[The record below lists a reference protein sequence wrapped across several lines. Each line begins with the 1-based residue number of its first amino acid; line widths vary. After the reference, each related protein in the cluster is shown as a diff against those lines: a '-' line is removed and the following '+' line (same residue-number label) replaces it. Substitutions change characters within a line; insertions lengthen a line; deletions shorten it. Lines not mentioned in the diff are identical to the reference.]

1 MLSHSWYP
9 YFLFLFFLYCLID
22 PIFYGFIGILLIF
35 WLEISS
41 NLRLSFRFLMLCSTA
56 FVLISWGGLP
66 LMVYFLGFAACLAEE
81 GVSLLFADRE
91 VVIKLIYRH
100 DTGEIVGVH
109 ILELHAVNLIH
120 EVSNAIALGTR
131 IQDMSTLI

>member
-1 MLSHSWYP
+1 MPPSK
-9 YFLFLFFLYCLID
+9 
-22 PIFYGFIGILLIF
+22 FIGHHHHLFPNAITQL
-35 WLEISS
+35 
-41 NLRLSFRFLMLCSTA
+41 
-56 FVLISWGGLP
+56 
-66 LMVYFLGFAACLAEE
+66 FAACLAEE